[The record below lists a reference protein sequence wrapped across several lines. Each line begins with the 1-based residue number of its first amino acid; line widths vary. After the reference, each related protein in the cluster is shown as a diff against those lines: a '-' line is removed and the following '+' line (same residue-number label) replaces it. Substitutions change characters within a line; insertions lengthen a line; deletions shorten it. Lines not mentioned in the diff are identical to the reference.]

1 MERIR
6 HINTG
11 SMGFGSSWGGKSSV
25 YVAADLVDAGDTSL
39 LVETEV
45 VKIIAVKTSVIQ
57 NDLRVA
63 GELLRSFAQGSNVWS
78 VCPYSSQSERHL
90 RAWRCAKGRWLLRL
104 DGACMERCMDRD
116 TELETRCPVN
126 TKTKREVCN

>member
-6 HINTG
+6 YFNTG
-11 SMGFGSSWGGKSSV
+11 SMGAGSRGRSRSSV
-25 YVAADLVDAGDTSL
+25 QIATDLSDACHTSL

-45 VKIIAVKTSVIQ
+45 VKIIAIKTSVIQ

-63 GELLRSFAQGSNVWS
+63 GELLRSIAQGSNVWS

-104 DGACMERCMDRD
+104 DGACMEGCMDRD
-116 TELETRCPVN
+116 KELETRCPID
-126 TKTKREVCN
+126 TKTEREVCK